1 MQKLYQRS
9 EITFAILWIVV
20 YVAGTS
26 AADQLSRLA
35 GMEKSITFVLHL
47 LLTAVLFLWIRR
59 NNLLE
64 RYGLCKTDI
73 PAGKFLYYI
82 PLAIAASCNL
92 WLGAAQNL
100 TAVET
105 ALDIGSMLCVGFL
118 EEVIFRGILFRA
130 MSRSNVKS
138 AIIVSSVTFGIGHIV
153 NLINGSGMDF
163 AENLCQVCYAI
174 AFGFLFVTIFHRG
187 KTLIPCI
194 LTHSILNVLSV
205 FGREPATQAGTIAV
219 SAILTVLAVSYTL
232 ILKRTLPKP

>member
-92 WLGAAQNL
+92 WLGAARNL
-100 TAVET
+100 TAMET
-105 ALDIGSMLCVGFL
+105 ALYIGSMLCVGFL

-194 LTHSILNVLSV
+194 LTHSVLNVLSV

>member
-92 WLGAAQNL
+92 WLGVARNL

-105 ALDIGSMLCVGFL
+105 ALYIGSMLCVGFL

-232 ILKRTLPKP
+232 ILKRTLSKP

>member
-47 LLTAVLFLWIRR
+47 LLTVVLFLWIRR

-232 ILKRTLPKP
+232 ILKRTLSKP

>member
-92 WLGAAQNL
+92 WLGTARNL

-105 ALDIGSMLCVGFL
+105 ALYIGSMLCVGFL

-194 LTHSILNVLSV
+194 LTHSVLNVLSV

-232 ILKRTLPKP
+232 ILKRTLSKP